1 MKLTKRNLSLIYKA
15 TLIILCSL
23 GIVMNFM
30 YLKQPF
36 YMTISY
42 YTIQSNIACLIVII
56 LFFVKELRNSP
67 LTEGQIRL
75 KAGFTVMIFLTFLVY
90 HFLLTPFLESL
101 DIDYQFLQ
109 FSDVL
114 VHYVSPLMVL
124 GDYLLF
130 SEHRLIR
137 KKDPFVW
144 LLIPLTYWI
153 YTLIYAAL
161 GGIFRLGE
169 SVSSYPYYFLDIDT
183 YGFLGIL
190 PWIGL
195 IMGVYIG
202 LGYGL
207 YGLDYLLGKIRHKEK
222 YERE

>member
-15 TLIILCSL
+15 SLIILCSL
-23 GIVMNFM
+23 GIVMNFK
-30 YLKQPF
+30 YLKQPI
-36 YMTISY
+36 YMIISY

-161 GGIFRLGE
+161 GGVFRLGE